1 MAVLV
6 VLALVLMLELVG
18 NDTAEGGDGDGTQW
32 Q

>member
-18 NDTAEGGDGDGTQW
+18 NDNVEGGDGGGTQW
-32 Q
+32 

>member
-18 NDTAEGGDGDGTQW
+18 NDNAEGGDGGGTQW
-32 Q
+32 